1 MPAGGT
7 AFPAPPVPPG
17 GRALPMASGL
27 PFPANHLN
35 AMVSPAGMLSD
46 HSGRAAVVRIAGL
59 NKITV
64 FRFSGLLQALRH
76 RGCQWPSVGGGQRVP
91 RHALAAST
99 AHGAQRCAGTGR
111 PMGTVTELSMAKA
124 LHRQH
129 AAAACRRHVDAR
141 TRRVLGKALAGQW
154 SGTRRSSSM
163 PAIRPEGKT
172 TPFGNDGFQAI
183 PSAATSSSG
192 IC

>member
-7 AFPAPPVPPG
+7 PFPAPPVPPG
-17 GRALPMASGL
+17 GRPLPMASGL

-35 AMVSPAGMLSD
+35 AMVSLAGMLSD

-64 FRFSGLLQALRH
+64 FQFSGLLQALRH

-91 RHALAAST
+91 CHAPAAST
-99 AHGAQRCAGTGR
+99 AHGPRRCAGTGR
-111 PMGTVTELSMAKA
+111 PMGTVTELSMVKA
-124 LHRQH
+124 RHRRN

-141 TRRVLGKALAGQW
+141 TRRVSGGALAGQW
-154 SGTRRSSSM
+154 SGTRRSNSM
-163 PAIRPEGKT
+163 PTIRQEGKT
-172 TPFGNDGFQAI
+172 TPFGNDGFRAI